1 VADFF
6 DPPFVVV
13 GTDRARVKQVLGR
26 LFGFLDRELRYV
38 DVRSAEALKYACNA
52 FHATKVSFAN
62 EMGRIF
68 RPYGVDSREVMEI
81 FCEDRN
87 LNISPTYLR
96 PGFAF
101 GGSCLP
107 KDLRSLLHMARVND
121 LDVPLLSGTL
131 RTNELVVRDVLDRLI
146 ATPARVVA
154 MLGLSFKMDTDD
166 LRESPNVELAER
178 LLGKGFE
185 VRIYDPIINP
195 ARLVGA
201 NLRYIEARL
210 PHLSR
215 LLASTPHEALQGSD
229 VAIVATSD
237 PGVLAALRGS
247 PPERIMDLNGRLGAD
262 LERVPGYEGVG
273 WTA

>member
-1 VADFF
+1 
-6 DPPFVVV
+6 
-13 GTDRARVKQVLGR
+13 
-26 LFGFLDRELRYV
+26 
-38 DVRSAEALKYACNA
+38 
-52 FHATKVSFAN
+52 
-62 EMGRIF
+62 
-68 RPYGVDSREVMEI
+68 MEI
-81 FCEDRN
+81 FCEDRA

-131 RTNELVVRDVLDRLI
+131 RTNELVVRDVLDRII
-146 ATPARVVA
+146 ATPAKVVA

-178 LLGKGFE
+178 LIGKGFD

-195 ARLVGA
+195 SRLVGA
-201 NLRYIEARL
+201 NLRYVEARL

-215 LLASTPHEALQGSD
+215 LLAANPQEALQGSD
-229 VAIVATSD
+229 VAIVATTD
-237 PGVLAALRGS
+237 PGVLAAVRHS
-247 PPERIMDLNGRLGAD
+247 PPERIMDLSGRLGAE